1 MGKGIND
8 SAMGKLLEGLTS
20 VNKPIDTP
28 SQETSMSPSLIR
40 KGTPATVR
48 ETSLKEAKRER
59 VCTSLNKELID
70 KIRTI
75 SEKEG
80 VQINE
85 LITCGLDMVVSKYEE
100 AHGKVHAKKGVRGD
114 IKKLFR

>member
-48 ETSLKEAKRER
+48 ETSLKEAKKER
-59 VCTSLNKELID
+59 VCTSLDKILID

-75 SEKEG
+75 AEKEG
-80 VQINE
+80 IQINE
-85 LITCGLDMVVSKYEE
+85 LISCGLDMVVSKYEE
-100 AHGKVHAKKGVRGD
+100 THGKLHPRKEIRGD